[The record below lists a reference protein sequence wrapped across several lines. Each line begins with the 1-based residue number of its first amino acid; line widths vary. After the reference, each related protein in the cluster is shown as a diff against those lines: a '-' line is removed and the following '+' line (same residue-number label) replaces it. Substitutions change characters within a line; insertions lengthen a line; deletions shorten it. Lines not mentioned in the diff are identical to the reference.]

1 MNSIQEIQDVQY
13 KNMIQEHT
21 NTLKDYIIEVS
32 QKAQEEGKPVAE
44 LIDEGLLA
52 GIVGGIVG
60 GTAGKSIMTAVCK
73 ALNIDERG
81 TMGQL
86 LTSRMVLTAVGAYL
100 GYKW

>member
-1 MNSIQEIQDVQY
+1 MNSIQEIQDNQY
-13 KNMIQEHT
+13 KNVIKEHT
-21 NTLKDYIIEVS
+21 ESLRDYIIEVAN
-32 QKAQEEGKPVAE
+32 KAKSEDKDVAE
-44 LIDEGLLA
+44 FIDEGILA
-52 GIVGGIVG
+52 GIVGGVLG